1 MSNTITIE
9 LCSED
14 RARLD
19 RLAEALERKT
29 CDKCVATAMEF
40 AKLRMEPKPETDPV
54 EKKLA
59 ETLAKATD
67 TVEAPKNATEQAET
81 STPPTEPIEEEKPT
95 DEENAKAEP
104 TETEEITHDMLMAK
118 VIALSAKDLKLKA
131 QARDIVLA
139 YAPRVKAV
147 PEDKL
152 KECYNK
158 LVALEG

>member
-29 CDKCVATAMEF
+29 CDKCVATALEF
-40 AKLRMEPKPETDPV
+40 AKLRVEPKPETDPV
-54 EKKLA
+54 QKALA
-59 ETLAKATD
+59 ETLAKAEEA
-67 TVEAPKNATEQAET
+67 VEAPKNAPGAAEASAPT
-81 STPPTEPIEEEKPT
+81 TTPPEEEKPK
-95 DEENAKAEP
+95 EEKPTQPAPTKKVDRAE
-104 TETEEITHDMLMAK
+104 LRAK
-118 VIALSAKDLKLKA
+118 VIELSAKGLKE
-131 QARDIVLA
+131 QTREVVRA
-139 YAPRVKAV
+139 YAQTVTAV

-152 KECYNK
+152 AECYEK

>member
-1 MSNTITIE
+1 MSNTIVIE
-9 LCSED
+9 LCPED

-54 EKKLA
+54 QKALA
-59 ETLAKATD
+59 EILAKAEEA
-67 TVEAPKNATEQAET
+67 VEAPKNATEEAEA
-81 STPPTEPIEEEKPT
+81 STTTTTPLEEEKPT
-95 DEENAKAEP
+95 QEEP
-104 TETEEITHDMLMAK
+104 TQPEPTKAVDREELKAK
-118 VIALSAKDLKLKA
+118 VIKLCANGLKE
-131 QARDIVLA
+131 QARDIVKD
-139 YAPRVKAV
+139 YAPTVRDI

-152 KECYNK
+152 NECYKK